1 MELALLDTVHDE
13 LTGVVAGMMGAAC
26 GYAPPRPHL
35 SFLAIGG
42 SDAQAAELIDTV
54 NAVFGLDLPA
64 DTIRRS
70 PTPDALARTIAV
82 AWFAGE
88 GTAADL
94 FELIAAIADDE

>member
-1 MELALLDTVHDE
+1 MALALLDTVHDE
-13 LTGVVAGMMGAAC
+13 LSGLVAGMMGAAC

-42 SDAQAAELIDTV
+42 TAEQGAELTQTV

-64 DTIRRS
+64 DIIMRS

-82 AWFAGE
+82 AWFEADGSV
-88 GTAADL
+88 ADL
-94 FELIAAIADDE
+94 VELIAAIADAE